1 MKNFFSYSEYL
12 QESSQKGTLYSDDDP
27 KHTVKGMHYGT
38 GKESEESIKK
48 LETLFKEKKIT
59 HQKAVAIANTMHN
72 RAKYHA
78 NPNVGIKAGEKVWK
92 EYLEKLK
99 KRTQEMNEKKSP
111 FKKETLQKYKSK
123 YNKGQHIP
131 FAVKNSL
138 IGQGM
143 IPHEGGPDKGKKQR
157 TEYYKESKVL
167 TFNQFLSEK
176 KGPCWPGYKQV
187 GMKNKNGKEVPNC
200 VPA

>member
-12 QESSQKGTLYSDDDP
+12 QESQRGTLYSDDNP
-27 KHTVKGMHYGT
+27 KDTIKDLHYGT
-38 GKESEESIKK
+38 GKESEESVQK
-48 LETLFKEKKIT
+48 LESFYKQKKIS
-59 HQKAVAIANTMHN
+59 HQRAVATANTMHN
-72 RAKYHA
+72 RAKFHA

-99 KRTQEMNEKKSP
+99 RRTQELHEKKSP
-111 FKKETLQKYKSK
+111 FKKETLLKYRTK

-143 IPHEGGPDKGKKQR
+143 IPHEGGPDKGRKKR
-157 TEYYKESKVL
+157 TEYYKESKILPFDEFVA
-167 TFNQFLSEK
+167 EK

-187 GMKNKNGKEVPNC
+187 GTKKKNGRTVPNC
-200 VPA
+200 VPVG